1 MNDDEP
7 QLDLEGL
14 KAEHRRLDAQIQS
27 LTAEAGPATLDVA
40 RLKKRK
46 LMIKDQIQVLVDAS
60 IPDIIA

>member
-7 QLDLEGL
+7 QLDLDGL
-14 KAEHRRLDAQIQS
+14 RAEHRRLDAEIRS
-27 LTAEAGPATLDVA
+27 LTAEAGPDTLDVA

-46 LMIKDQIQVLVDAS
+46 RMFKDPIQVMVDAS